1 MRKSIFAAGIATL
14 IAAASP
20 AMAANVKMYDEIG
33 GQTFAD
39 LDANALSTSNQ
50 GWGQVFNSGLA
61 TTLTGIAV
69 LVQPVSDTSTY
80 TLSVLADGGA
90 GTPTGT
96 ALWSSGIE
104 NASNS
109 VLDITGLSLAINAST
124 NYWLAVLP
132 VDATSGWAQPDNGDT
147 GPTAFYSYGTS
158 SWAVQPSN
166 ESYNY
171 AATITGSYVDETT
184 TGVPEPASLALLGLG
199 LLGTAAIRRRRG

>member
-20 AMAANVKMYDEIG
+20 AMAANVTMYDEIG
-33 GQTFAD
+33 GQTFASVF
-39 LDANALSTSNQ
+39 ANELSTSNQ

-132 VDATSGWAQPDNGDT
+132 VDATSGWAQPDNNDA

-158 SWAVQPSN
+158 SWAVQPPD
-166 ESYNY
+166 SYNY